1 MCFSVVELGAQRS
14 ALRSWSRVKK
24 VRLHGL
30 VSEGMEEGDILRL
43 IVVEVRWSREG
54 GNSPS
59 LRGAGKNTATSTVCD

>member
-1 MCFSVVELGAQRS
+1 M
-14 ALRSWSRVKK
+14 
-24 VRLHGL
+24 RLHGL